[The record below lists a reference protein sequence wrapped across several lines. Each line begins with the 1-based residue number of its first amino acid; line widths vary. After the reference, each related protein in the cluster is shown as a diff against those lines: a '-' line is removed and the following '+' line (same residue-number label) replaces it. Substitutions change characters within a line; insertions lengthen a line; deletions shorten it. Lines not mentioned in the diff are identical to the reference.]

1 MSAEMRG
8 RGLRRLVLGLLLGVG
23 CGPSRAPQDP
33 LELEEFVSAF
43 GQEYCHRVYTCCGA
57 GDVSSVS
64 PGESESVCAEEMAGF
79 ARANAAFLLSYHG
92 IVYDAA
98 HASRCIEL
106 LRSAACSAIFEPR
119 LGALITCQDIFP
131 GALPAGEECDDD
143 HECLSGRCDEARC
156 GGAPLPMCSK
166 GQFLDEARA
175 VCVQRHALG
184 EACSQASE
192 CGVDATCV
200 HEVCVKPYAEG
211 VPCESQLDCEGTCAD
226 TPAGARLCRTG
237 FCRGL

>member
-1 MSAEMRG
+1 M
-8 RGLRRLVLGLLLGVG
+8 LLGVLLGVG
-23 CGPSRAPQDP
+23 CGSSRAPEEP

-43 GQEYCHRVYTCCGA
+43 GQEYCHRIYNCCGA
-57 GDVSSVS
+57 ADLATVS
-64 PGESESVCAEEMAGF
+64 PGENESTCAEQMAGF

-92 IVYDAA
+92 IVFDPA
-98 HASRCIEL
+98 HASRCLGI
-106 LRSAACSAIFEPR
+106 LRSAACPTIFEPR
-119 LGALITCQDIFP
+119 FGALITCQDIFP
-131 GALPAGEECDDD
+131 GALTPGEECDDD
-143 HECLSGRCDEARC
+143 HECVSGRCDAGQC
-156 GGAPLPMCSK
+156 SAAPLPECSK

-184 EACSQASE
+184 EDCSQASE

-211 VPCESQLDCEGTCAD
+211 TPCESLGDCEGTCASMPD
-226 TPAGARLCRTG
+226 GNRCRTG